1 MSAAT
6 VKIILKILLM
16 LLEDEKAR
24 KKLVTTSTGHFI
36 VLRGITEEGRILIN
50 DPNSEKLSRKTW
62 DINIIIS
69 ESKGMWAFTGK
80 NDSENKY

>member
-16 LLEDEKAR
+16 L
-24 KKLVTTSTGHFI
+24 I